1 MKTIKISKS
10 DKKITGAIHLDGS
23 KSISNRVLIIRAL
36 CGEKFPIRHLSTSKD
51 TQLMEQLLESEEDIL
66 DAGAA
71 GTTFRFMTAYLAMKK
86 GTQILTGS
94 QRMKQRPIG
103 LLVDALRKLGAKIEY
118 IEKEGYPPLKIN
130 SLKNRNVQNQLT
142 ISAGMSSQ
150 YISALLLIAPTLP
163 EGLELTLEGKVVSR
177 PYIEMTLNIMQ
188 YFGVDSSWE
197 NQTIRISPQHYQ
209 AKPFTVEADWSAAS
223 YYYIMAAFAEEP
235 DLHLIGLHEESL
247 QGDSVLTEIMQ
258 NFGIQSRFTKTGI
271 HLYQS
276 GKNLPF
282 NFEYDFIRCPDLAQS
297 LAVVC
302 AGLGIRGIFTG
313 LETLKIKE
321 TDRIA
326 ALKNELKKT
335 GVTLTALENDKTK
348 GKEFYKIEGKAEISN
363 TPIFPTYEDHRMAM
377 ALAPL
382 AMFGE
387 IIIEEPKV
395 VEKSYPEFWED
406 ISELGFIVSH
416 IS

>member
-1 MKTIKISKS
+1 
-10 DKKITGAIHLDGS
+10 
-23 KSISNRVLIIRAL
+23 
-36 CGEKFPIRHLSTSKD
+36 
-51 TQLMEQLLESEEDIL
+51 
-66 DAGAA
+66 
-71 GTTFRFMTAYLAMKK
+71 
-86 GTQILTGS
+86 
-94 QRMKQRPIG
+94 
-103 LLVDALRKLGAKIEY
+103 
-118 IEKEGYPPLKIN
+118 
-130 SLKNRNVQNQLT
+130 
-142 ISAGMSSQ
+142 
-150 YISALLLIAPTLP
+150 
-163 EGLELTLEGKVVSR
+163 
-177 PYIEMTLNIMQ
+177 
-188 YFGVDSSWE
+188 
-197 NQTIRISPQHYQ
+197 
-209 AKPFTVEADWSAAS
+209 
-223 YYYIMAAFAEEP
+223 MAAFAEEP
-235 DLHLIGLHEESL
+235 DLHLIGLQEESL

-302 AGLGIRGIFTG
+302 AGLGVRGIFTG

-348 GKEFYKIEGKAEISN
+348 GKEFYEIEGKAEISN